1 MASVFTGRVT
11 PLFTLLVLILL
22 AGCSRLPDYGLPR
35 IYPGTTALPDHVV
48 SYRTLVVADFQATKL
63 PGFLQHHDRELN
75 AHTAVAIRTV
85 SGAQYMVS
93 PSQEDRSTTM
103 YSGQVKNLAF
113 EAVMIP
119 AHSWWNPSLA
129 REKTDY
135 VLQHEQIHFALME
148 LAARRLT
155 ERVAKEQDRL
165 AVKESSSEA
174 VQEKLLGRIDLWL
187 AESEEEVLRQHTDFD
202 HATSHRYA
210 PAVQQQ
216 WYEQVERELKGDAGR
231 N

>member
-1 MASVFTGRVT
+1 MVSVFTGRAT

-35 IYPGTTALPDHVV
+35 TYPGTTALPDHVV
-48 SYRTLVVADFQATKL
+48 SYRNLVVADFQATKL
-63 PGFLQHHDRELN
+63 PDSLQHHGRELN

-85 SGAQYMVS
+85 SGAQYIVS
-93 PSQEDRSTTM
+93 PSPEDRSTTM
-103 YSGQVKNLAF
+103 YTSQVKNLAF

-129 REKTDY
+129 KEKTDY

-155 ERVAKEQDRL
+155 ERVAKEQDLL
-165 AVKESSSEA
+165 AVKDTSSQA
-174 VQEKLLGRIDLWL
+174 VQQRLLGRIDQWL
-187 AESEEEVLRQHTDFD
+187 AESEEEVLRQHTEFD

-216 WYEQVERELKGDAGR
+216 WFEQVVKELEDTDF
-231 N
+231 